1 VNQQSPLDKEPY
13 LSLIIR
19 LIREGLTNASI
30 VRELSIGRV
39 PSGDHT
45 SGLAFRVF
53 TPINATESSIRR
65 FRKRHNINPDG
76 VQRAFTRIKDDEAEA
91 ATEPEAVHNEQD
103 LKRIL
108 TDPDMMLRQRGLDP
122 DDWEITSLTPNM
134 WDGPV
139 KGGGKV
145 TYYQTKFT
153 CKRRKPTSEMIMAPR
168 TDGWVRPST
177 VNVVRHLEGQS
188 SLVVILGDQQAPFH
202 DKDLHAKTCAF
213 LRYTRPSA
221 LINLGD
227 TIDLPDIRPGH
238 RIHPAHTAHI
248 NECLQSGYDIERG
261 YIDASPNMVVKML
274 YGNHCERML
283 NILTDAA
290 QAEVRNLVGIKRPDT
305 PESKGEELL
314 TLEHAMRMDE
324 LGIKVVKPDGPYTR
338 SAILL
343 TDKLAVRHG
352 WIARKG
358 SGSSALA
365 TLEHLGYNVI
375 VGHTHRQS
383 QVFKTVHEIT
393 GETRTLTAVE
403 AGCMCRVSQVPD
415 PVDGRVWPGYT
426 DEPDWQQG
434 FVTASIWPDG
444 FFKIDLATYV
454 NGTLLY
460 KDQRF

>member
-1 VNQQSPLDKEPY
+1 VNQNQSRLDQEPT
-13 LSLIIR
+13 LSQLTQR
-19 LIREGLTNASI
+19 IREGATNATLG
-30 VRELSIGRV
+30 REFEASE
-39 PSGDHT
+39 
-45 SGLAFRVF
+45 A
-53 TPINATESSIRR
+53 AIRR

-76 VQRAFTRIKDDEAEA
+76 IQRAFTRIQDDEAEA
-91 ATEPEAVHNEQD
+91 VTEPLPVHNEGD

-134 WDGPV
+134 WDGPTSA
-139 KGGGKV
+139 KSQERGGPAKV

-153 CKRRKPTSEMIMAPR
+153 CKRRKPTADMIMAPR
-168 TDGWVRPST
+168 TDGWKRPH
-177 VNVVRHLEGQS
+177 VPNYVRHLEGRSQT
-188 SLVVILGDQQAPFH
+188 VVVVGDQQAPFH
-202 DKDLHAKTCAF
+202 DKQLHAKFCAF
-213 LRYTRPSA
+213 LRQVKPAS

-238 RIHPAHTAHI
+238 RIHPGHTAHV
-248 NECLQSGYDIERG
+248 NECLQSGYDIMRG
-261 YIDASPNMVVKML
+261 YVDAHSDMVVKML

-283 NILTDAA
+283 NILTDSAT
-290 QAEVRNLVGIKRPDT
+290 AEVRNLVGIKRPDT
-305 PESKGEELL
+305 PSSPGEELL

-324 LGIKVVKPDGPYTR
+324 LGVSVVKPDGPYNR

-393 GETRTLTAVE
+393 GETRTLTGVE

-415 PVDGRVWPGYT
+415 PEDGRVWPGYT

-434 FVTASIWPDG
+434 FVTAEVWSDG

-454 NGTLLY
+454 NNVLLF

>member
-1 VNQQSPLDKEPY
+1 VNQNQSKLDQEPT
-13 LSLIIR
+13 LSR
-19 LIREGLTNASI
+19 LTARIKAGATNATLA
-30 VRELSIGRV
+30 REFE
-39 PSGDHT
+39 T
-45 SGLAFRVF
+45 SEAAV
-53 TPINATESSIRR
+53 RR
-65 FRKRHNINPDG
+65 FRKRHLINPDG
-76 VQRAFTRIKDDEAEA
+76 VQSAYTRIENDEAECV
-91 ATEPEAVHNEQD
+91 TESVPVEDWDGKEFI
-103 LKRIL
+103 KRIL
-108 TDPDMMLRQRGLDP
+108 VNPDMMLRQRGLDP
-122 DDWEITSLTPNM
+122 DEWEITHLTPNM
-134 WDGPV
+134 YEGPNSKSGIE
-139 KGGGKV
+139 KGGPAKL
-145 TYYQTKFT
+145 TYYQTKFS
-153 CKRRKPTSEMIMAPR
+153 CKKRKPTSEMIMAPR

-177 VNVVRHLEGQS
+177 VNVVRHLEGKS
-188 SLVVILGDQQAPFH
+188 SLVVVLGDQQAPFH

-213 LRYTRPSA
+213 LRYVQPSA

-238 RIHPAHTAHI
+238 RIHPAHTAHV
-248 NECLQSGYDIERG
+248 NECLQAGYDIERG
-261 YIDASPNMVVKML
+261 YVDAAPNMVVKML

-283 NILTDAA
+283 NILTDSAT
-290 QAEVRNLVGIKRPDT
+290 AEVRNLVGIKRPDT
-305 PESKGEELL
+305 PENQGEELL

-324 LGIKVVKPDGPYTR
+324 LGVKVVKPDGPYNR

-358 SGSSALA
+358 SGTSALA

-415 PVDGRVWPGYT
+415 EQGRVWPGYT

>member
-1 VNQQSPLDKEPY
+1 MQY
-13 LSLIIR
+13 
-19 LIREGLTNASI
+19 A
-30 VRELSIGRV
+30 
-39 PSGDHT
+39 HT
-45 SGLAFRVF
+45 H
-53 TPINATESSIRR
+53 I
-65 FRKRHNINPDG
+65 H
-76 VQRAFTRIKDDEAEA
+76 DDEADCV
-91 ATEPEAVHNEQD
+91 TEPEPVHNEDD

-108 TDPDMMLRQRGLDP
+108 TDPDKMLRQRGLDP

-139 KGGGKV
+139 KGGRKL

-168 TDGWVRPST
+168 TDGWVRPS
-177 VNVVRHLEGQS
+177 VNYVRHLEGKS
-188 SLVVILGDQQAPFH
+188 SFVVIVGDQQAPFH
-202 DKDLHAKTCAF
+202 DKDLHARTLEF
-213 LRYTRPSA
+213 LRQVQPA
-221 LINLGD
+221 AMVNLGD

-248 NECLQSGYDIERG
+248 NECLQSGYDIMRG
-261 YIDASPNMVVKML
+261 YVDAVPDMVIKML

-283 NILTDAA
+283 NILTDAG
-290 QAEVRNLVGIKRPDT
+290 QAEIRNLVGIKRPDT
-305 PESKGEELL
+305 PEDKGEELL

-324 LGIKVVKPDGPYTR
+324 LGVSVIKPAGPYQR
-338 SAILL
+338 AGILL

-358 SGSSALA
+358 SGASALA

-393 GETRTLTAVE
+393 GETRTLMGIE

-415 PVDGRVWPGYT
+415 PEDGRVWPGYT

-434 FVTASIWPDG
+434 FATAEIWSDG
-444 FFKIDLATYV
+444 FFKADLATYV
-454 NGTLLY
+454 NGVLLY
-460 KDQRF
+460 RDQRF